1 MHRKQWA
8 VTLCAVAGILVPDA
22 AGAGA
27 WTLPAGSVWGKVT
40 WFRQHAREW
49 YINAPEFTGRM
60 HEAGTRRPYRFNGEY
75 ASMAVFAEVFFGASD
90 RLDLGLQVPWF
101 DQQFDDDTH
110 IDPVGDSG
118 FSDLRLLAKW
128 RALQTPAVV
137 TVKTAVKMPTGEF
150 RNEDGLI
157 PVGEGQWD
165 FDFILQ
171 AGRSFWPLPLY
182 ANADAGYRV
191 RTENEEILRDP
202 GDEWMIDLEAG
213 GDVGDRIGLALK
225 LQMLR
230 GRTGTDFGFPSR
242 TQIKRI
248 TYLAPALTLS
258 LPGNAVLELAVRQ
271 SLGGR
276 NFPAGRQLAL
286 GLSVSVDALNR

>member
-1 MHRKQWA
+1 MHRMQWA
-8 VTLCAVAGILVPDA
+8 VMLFAAAGVLVPGA

-27 WTLPAGSVWGKVT
+27 WTLPAGSVWGKIT
-40 WFRQHAREW
+40 WFRQQAREW
-49 YINAPEFTGRM
+49 YINAPEFTGKM
-60 HEAGTRRPYRFNGEY
+60 HDAGSRRPYRFNGEY
-75 ASMAVFAEVFFGASD
+75 DSRAMFFEGFFGAGD

-101 DQQFDDDTH
+101 DQQYDDDTH
-110 IDPVGDSG
+110 IHPVGDSG

-128 RALQTPAVV
+128 RAFQAPAVV
-137 TVKTAVKMPTGEF
+137 TLKAAVKVPTGEF

-182 ANADAGYRV
+182 ANADIGYRV

-202 GDEWMIDLEAG
+202 GDEWVIDLEAG
-213 GDVGDRIGLALK
+213 GKAGGRIGLALK

-230 GRTGTDFGFPSR
+230 GGTGTDFGFPSR
-242 TQIKRI
+242 TQVKRI
-248 TYLAPALTLS
+248 TYLAPTLS
-258 LPGNAVLELAVRQ
+258 LRLPGNSVLELAVRQ
-271 SLGGR
+271 SLGGM
-276 NFPAGRQLAL
+276 NFPAGRQFAL
-286 GLSVSVDALNR
+286 GVSATAAVLNR

>member
-1 MHRKQWA
+1 MRGKQWA
-8 VTLCAVAGILVPDA
+8 VMLFAAAGTLVPDA
-22 AGAGA
+22 AAAGA
-27 WTLPAGSVWGKVT
+27 WTLPSGSAWGKIT

-60 HEAGTRRPYRFNGEY
+60 HDAGSRRPYRFNGEY
-75 ASMAVFAEVFFGASD
+75 DSRAVFVEGFLGASD

-110 IDPVGDSG
+110 LDPVGDSG

-128 RALQTPAVV
+128 RALQAPAVV
-137 TVKTAVKMPTGEF
+137 TVKAAVKMPTGEF

-182 ANADAGYRV
+182 ANADVGYRV

-213 GDVGDRIGLALK
+213 GKASRGIGLALK

-230 GRTGTDFGFPSR
+230 GLTGTDFGFPSR
-242 TQIKRI
+242 TQVKRI
-248 TYLAPALTLS
+248 TYLAPALSLS
-258 LPGNAVLELAVRQ
+258 LPGNSVLELAVRQ

-276 NFPAGRQLAL
+276 NFPAGRQFAL
-286 GLSVSVDALNR
+286 GLSASVEAWNR

>member
-1 MHRKQWA
+1 MYRKQWA
-8 VTLCAVAGILVPDA
+8 VTLFAVAEILVPDA

-27 WTLPAGSVWGKVT
+27 WTLPAGSAWGKIT

-49 YINAPEFTGRM
+49 YINAQEFTGRM
-60 HEAGTRRPYRFNGEY
+60 HEAGSRRPYRFNGEY
-75 ASMAVFAEVFFGASD
+75 DSMAVFAEGFFGASD
-90 RLDLGLQVPWF
+90 RLDLGFQVPWF
-101 DQQFDDDTH
+101 DQQFDDATH
-110 IDPVGDSG
+110 LDPVGDSG

-128 RALQTPAVV
+128 RAFQTPAVF

-165 FDFILQ
+165 FDFTLQ

-182 ANADAGYRV
+182 ANADVGYRV

-213 GDVGDRIGLALK
+213 GDVGDRVGLALK

-248 TYLAPALTLS
+248 TYLAPALSFS
-258 LPGNAVLELAVRQ
+258 LPGNALLELAVRQ

-286 GLSVSVDALNR
+286 GLSTTMDSLNQ

>member
-1 MHRKQWA
+1 MLRKQWA

-60 HEAGTRRPYRFNGEY
+60 HEAGSRRPYRFNGEY
-75 ASMAVFAEVFFGASD
+75 ASRAVFAEVFFGASD

-128 RALQTPAVV
+128 RALQTLAVV

-191 RTENEEILRDP
+191 RTENKEILRDP

-286 GLSVSVDALNR
+286 GLSTALDALNR